1 MAEERGA
8 ELGAAPERRREPVCR
23 QRRSERSAARRGRW
37 QPSWG
42 AATAP
47 RRGGA
52 AAEGGGARG
61 SGVCRRGGG
70 GGRLHAQAP
79 RAKLAAG
86 GEQAWRARREPG
98 STGEGDGSSAEG
110 PESGADAVA
119 APRDPR
125 RGQGTARCATR
136 SGEAARSRRSQEKL
150 HGSTRKENLPSG
162 VKTTL
167 KTVIFFTET
176 DGAFQGQMQDTQI

>member
-8 ELGAAPERRREPVCR
+8 ELGAAPERRREPV
-23 QRRSERSAARRGRW
+23 
-37 QPSWG
+37 WG
-42 AATAP
+42 EP
-47 RRGGA
+47 RRREGA
-52 AAEGGGARG
+52 PGK
-61 SGVCRRGGG
+61 RRVPPGRRR
-70 GGRLHAQAP
+70 GRLHAQAP

-98 STGEGDGSSAEG
+98 STGEGDGSSSAEG

-150 HGSTRKENLPSG
+150 HGSTRKEKSTFRNEDKLSRPSSFSPSQMELFKG
-162 VKTTL
+162 RCRTHK
-167 KTVIFFTET
+167 
-176 DGAFQGQMQDTQI
+176 FQA